1 MDRSLEESVNRL
13 RAVLPSTISA
23 VFLAREWK
31 AGVHLAMTIACS
43 LGHVLIHQLGNLPA
57 SAASDDLNHK
67 ISERESYKLTSIRNP
82 RKRNRASKTGKSSAV
97 RRSGSVSSF
106 GTCAAARRKQPD
118 VKDGSVSPT
127 VIYSFMQ
134 ADGLTKT
141 VA

>member
-1 MDRSLEESVNRL
+1 MLLDGHGCGLLIGN
-13 RAVLPSTISA
+13 
-23 VFLAREWK
+23 
-31 AGVHLAMTIACS
+31 ACCE
-43 LGHVLIHQLGNLPA
+43 
-57 SAASDDLNHK
+57 K
-67 ISERESYKLTSIRNP
+67 
-82 RKRNRASKTGKSSAV
+82 AV

-118 VKDGSVSPT
+118 EKDDSVSPT

>member
-1 MDRSLEESVNRL
+1 MSSLLIDTIPKYCNRKFYL
-13 RAVLPSTISA
+13 RDY
-23 VFLAREWK
+23 K
-31 AGVHLAMTIACS
+31 S
-43 LGHVLIHQLGNLPA
+43 LYGNLSDITLLRRNSAYDA
-57 SAASDDLNHK
+57 SSC
-67 ISERESYKLTSIRNP
+67 ESSHLSVV
-82 RKRNRASKTGKSSAV
+82 SSSSCKKAV

-118 VKDGSVSPT
+118 EKDESVSPT